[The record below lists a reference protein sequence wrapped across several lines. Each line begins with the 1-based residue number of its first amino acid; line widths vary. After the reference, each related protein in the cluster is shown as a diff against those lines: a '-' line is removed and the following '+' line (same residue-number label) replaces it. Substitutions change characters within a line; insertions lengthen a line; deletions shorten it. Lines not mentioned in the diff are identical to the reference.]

1 MNNKI
6 LKMGIISCI
15 VMSSLGVAMPITC
28 AAEPAEKLST
38 SEVVVTANRTQE
50 EIKAIPQATEVI
62 TAQDIQDLGATTV
75 QDALALAHDVTVRSG
90 TVGSNVQ
97 IRGMSKN
104 HIKYENEKNINIP
117 NKWEEAERLLLLMEL
132 TPICMVCIAPI
143 IQLLSMILKM
153 PIKTHCVLT

>member
-104 HIKYENEKNINIP
+104 HILILVDGKRMAGEDTAKLTNSY
-117 NKWEEAERLLLLMEL
+117 ALERLNVNDIERIEIVRGSSSALYGSDA
-132 TPICMVCIAPI
+132 IGGI
-143 IQLLSMILKM
+143 
-153 PIKTHCVLT
+153 

>member
-62 TAQDIQDLGATTV
+62 TAQDIREYSV
-75 QDALALAHDVTVRSG
+75 
-90 TVGSNVQ
+90 
-97 IRGMSKN
+97 
-104 HIKYENEKNINIP
+104 
-117 NKWEEAERLLLLMEL
+117 
-132 TPICMVCIAPI
+132 
-143 IQLLSMILKM
+143 QLLCKM
-153 PIKTHCVLT
+153 LSHWHMM